1 MKLAGPLAARSP
13 GLRLALALEIERHR
27 SADEILKAASST
39 LSPSWMSMARRTFPS
54 RLELNRPEGS
64 FNAAPLAN
72 VILTTFLYVSP
83 VQTMPPWDQTGV
95 HIHFHSSRI
104 SGSASCTISR
114 TFASVFP
121 RQSPSSL
128 ILASMIA
135 EAGSIGRVLSC
146 TAPTLAPNLAALGV
160 TCNLHKWTDGWPIL
174 NFAFFAKFRVG
185 MLEAGELPHSSQ
197 NQA

>member
-1 MKLAGPLAARSP
+1 MRSF
-13 GLRLALALEIERHR
+13 
-27 SADEILKAASST
+27 KAASST
-39 LSPSWMSMARRTFPS
+39 LSPSWMSRARLAFPS

-83 VQTMPPWDQTGV
+83 VQTMPPWEKTGV
-95 HIHFHSSRI
+95 PIHFHSSTI

-128 ILASMIA
+128 IFSSMNA
-135 EAGSIGRVLSC
+135 AADFAGPEFFIIKLQVSHAIF
-146 TAPTLAPNLAALGV
+146 AALA
-160 TCNLHKWTDGWPIL
+160 LWEP
-174 NFAFFAKFRVG
+174 
-185 MLEAGELPHSSQ
+185 AGQGCRLADPARHQFVVELV
-197 NQA
+197 